1 MADEEIMEVA
11 FKRTDGGWI
20 FKAPS
25 PWLVGPAPHYIVND
39 AQKAAIAR
47 RLRRNKAI
55 NVAVIVILFLILG
68 FMVARMPE
76 FPLEVAWYVAVPVII
91 VLVGLGRYVA
101 VRPLVAGLPRTSNR
115 ITFSDQVRSGAAYMS
130 LTRSVVFFA
139 LFAALALFQP
149 LRIFSIDA
157 SGFHV
162 RPTVDAS
169 DVVPIAILSAAFGV
183 LVIGLAVQ
191 ILAKLKRRGTAE

>member
-1 MADEEIMEVA
+1 MPDEGFIEAA

-20 FKAPS
+20 YKAPS

-47 RLRRNKAI
+47 RLRINKAT
-55 NVAVIVILFLILG
+55 NVTVIVIVLLILG
-68 FMVARMPE
+68 FMAVRMPE
-76 FPLEVAWYVAVPVII
+76 FSLALAWFVAALVLI
-91 VLVGLGRYVA
+91 VLVGLGRYLA
-101 VRPLVAGLPRTSNR
+101 VRPLVAGLPRSSDR
-115 ITFSDQVRSGAAYMS
+115 ITLSDQTRSGAAHMS
-130 LTRSVVFFA
+130 LTHSVVFFT

-157 SGFHV
+157 SGLHV

-169 DVVPIAILSAAFGV
+169 EVVPLTILSAAFAV
-183 LVIGLAVQ
+183 LAIGLAVQ
-191 ILAKLKRRGTAE
+191 ILAKLKSPAAGE